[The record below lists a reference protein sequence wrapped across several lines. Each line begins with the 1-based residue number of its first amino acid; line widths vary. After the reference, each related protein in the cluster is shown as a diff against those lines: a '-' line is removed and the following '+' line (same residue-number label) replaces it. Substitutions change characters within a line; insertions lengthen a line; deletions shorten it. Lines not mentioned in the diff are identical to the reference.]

1 MYSYIYMYEGIIS
14 DVHCCIL
21 ISQEVFKSPGFNEM
35 SEDALSFIL
44 KSDKLTMDE
53 GDILEKA
60 KEWAHVNSVRIHRN
74 LIFIY
79 ILCILPPFLKVVTG
93 STLSDVA
100 KMVIQHVRLP
110 LLEPEALSEIELQNA
125 KDQFIPVRPK

>member
-1 MYSYIYMYEGIIS
+1 M
-14 DVHCCIL
+14 
-21 ISQEVFKSPGFNEM
+21 FKSPGFNEM

-60 KEWAHVNSVRIHRN
+60 KEWAHVNSVRIHQN

>member
-1 MYSYIYMYEGIIS
+1 M
-14 DVHCCIL
+14 
-21 ISQEVFKSPGFNEM
+21 
-35 SEDALSFIL
+35 
-44 KSDKLTMDE
+44 
-53 GDILEKA
+53 
-60 KEWAHVNSVRIHRN
+60 
-74 LIFIY
+74 
-79 ILCILPPFLKVVTG
+79 PPFLKVVTG

>member
-1 MYSYIYMYEGIIS
+1 MYEGTCIIS
-14 DVHCCIL
+14 DAHRCIL

-60 KEWAHVNSVRIHRN
+60 KEWAHVNSVRIH
-74 LIFIY
+74 
-79 ILCILPPFLKVVTG
+79 
-93 STLSDVA
+93 
-100 KMVIQHVRLP
+100 
-110 LLEPEALSEIELQNA
+110 QNY
-125 KDQFIPVRPK
+125 DFYF

>member
-1 MYSYIYMYEGIIS
+1 MTFI
-14 DVHCCIL
+14 
-21 ISQEVFKSPGFNEM
+21 FK
-35 SEDALSFIL
+35 
-44 KSDKLTMDE
+44 K
-53 GDILEKA
+53 
-60 KEWAHVNSVRIHRN
+60 
-74 LIFIY
+74 Y
-79 ILCILPPFLKVVTG
+79 ILCILPSFLKVVTG